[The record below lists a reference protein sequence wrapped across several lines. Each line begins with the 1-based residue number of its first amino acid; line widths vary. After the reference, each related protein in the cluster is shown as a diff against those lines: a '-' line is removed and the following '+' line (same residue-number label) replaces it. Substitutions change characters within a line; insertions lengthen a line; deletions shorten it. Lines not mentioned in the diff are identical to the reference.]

1 MHDLTIATT
10 HAYTH
15 TDVLITNR
23 GARCRG
29 PGAFLC
35 LLLLRCAV
43 PPLAGWVTASDGHEW
58 SVHVIGLPFMHRG
71 G

>member
-1 MHDLTIATT
+1 MRVHDLTIATT

-35 LLLLRCAV
+35 LLLLRCAALCRRL
-43 PPLAGWVTASDGHEW
+43 LAGSRPPTGMSG
-58 SVHVIGLPFMHRG
+58 PCT
-71 G
+71 